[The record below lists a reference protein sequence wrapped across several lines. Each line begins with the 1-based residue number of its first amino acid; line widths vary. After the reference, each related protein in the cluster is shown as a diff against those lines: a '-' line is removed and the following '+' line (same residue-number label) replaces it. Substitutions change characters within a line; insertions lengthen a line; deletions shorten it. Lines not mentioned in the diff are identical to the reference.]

1 MSRCAHNH
9 SNSFQANRKNI
20 SYTFCDGTVIFTS
33 TEYHE
38 NITKTVN
45 TVCKIILIMFFE
57 EKINI
62 SLLKFLFS
70 HQPRIKS
77 EQYTIFDTKC
87 IYTYKITINLWIED
101 LKNP

>member
-1 MSRCAHNH
+1 
-9 SNSFQANRKNI
+9 
-20 SYTFCDGTVIFTS
+20 
-33 TEYHE
+33 
-38 NITKTVN
+38 
-45 TVCKIILIMFFE
+45 MFFE

-87 IYTYKITINLWIED
+87 VYTYKITINLWIED